1 MIDVAERDRL
11 DRNLAEAFHKFVLAQ
26 VNLHKA
32 KADIAELA
40 LKNEPIPEALREAK
54 MDAEWEIDYWP
65 QRLQEIKH
73 EYIQLIKEIKLPVI
87 Y

>member
-11 DRNLAEAFHKFVLAQ
+11 DRNLAEAFLEYVRAQ
-26 VNLHKA
+26 VNMREALKEA
-32 KADIAELA
+32 AQRG
-40 LKNEPIPEALREAK
+40 LKNEPIPEALREA
-54 MDAEWEIDYWP
+54 MTDAEWSLDYWP

-73 EYIQLIKEIKLPVI
+73 EYIQLIREIELPVV

>member
-1 MIDVAERDRL
+1 MIDVVERDRL
-11 DRNLAEAFHKFVLAQ
+11 DRNLAEAFRKFVLAQ

-40 LKNEPIPEALREAK
+40 LKNEPIPEALRETIT
-54 MDAEWEIDYWP
+54 DAELDIDYWP
-65 QRLQEIKH
+65 QRLQEIKD
-73 EYIQLIKEIKLPVI
+73 EYIQLIREIKLPVI